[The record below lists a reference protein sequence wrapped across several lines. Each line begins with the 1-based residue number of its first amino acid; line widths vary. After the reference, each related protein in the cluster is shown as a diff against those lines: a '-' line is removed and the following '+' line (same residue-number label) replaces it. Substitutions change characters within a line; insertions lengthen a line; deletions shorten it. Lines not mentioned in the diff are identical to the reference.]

1 MTIEQVVQL
10 IQLGQVPVEVEG
22 QWDNVNMDINM
33 VIAYRTPLP
42 VEVSGQWD
50 DVPGPGVQNEGVKS
64 DRTKPEELRD
74 AIKSRRCRNSES
86 LSLKWDT
93 IKVMDG
99 FNCTW
104 AWHLME
110 QYIKVNLCI
119 FFQQLDFGTF
129 FSIHMSSFY
138 IDIPIL
144 EPGRSLDR
152 QHEVLRLV

>member
-22 QWDNVNMDINM
+22 QWDNVNM

-104 AWHLME
+104 ARHLME

-129 FSIHMSSFY
+129 FSIHMSSCH
-138 IDIPIL
+138 IDLPIL

>member
-50 DVPGPGVQNEGVKS
+50 DVAGPGVQNEGVKS

-74 AIKSRRCRNSES
+74 AIKSRRCWNSES

-99 FNCTW
+99 FNCTL

-119 FFQQLDFGTF
+119 FF
-129 FSIHMSSFY
+129 
-138 IDIPIL
+138 
-144 EPGRSLDR
+144 
-152 QHEVLRLV
+152 